1 MTTRGDLNKQLT
13 RALDTIKTQ
22 GYRFEEV
29 IPDEIRDH
37 FHDMAALKE
46 ARTYIKSIETR
57 EADLRAEKVNLLSKL
72 RAKQTEIDD
81 QPAEFKALQID
92 LQQAQ
97 HRVAYY
103 KGLSDDA
110 QARAER
116 YQEKL
121 TEACRLQTTADDD
134 ARKIQRLE
142 RNLTDRE
149 VAVRKLLN
157 ENRNMVDLYENQHK
171 LDQALI
177 EEKEN
182 TIIAMIEHSRQ
193 LEAEKTEEMEDHE
206 KVSGA
211 HDSLIDCL
219 EQEYM
224 TANQAFNRNS
234 AKLLNEVQ
242 LSNQLYSAIASELMP
257 LGSFYRNA
265 LCILDVYQVIFSTL
279 STTNGRAVLSIPPCI
294 DDAMDFASDHL
305 SSWQHVSADLHA
317 HNSVQGQVLHQ
328 VDDMFGVAAHTY
340 ITLEGLKESV
350 SGFLDRL
357 RSERAASSSSTRS
370 EVVRNSQASMTS
382 TPTIPPS
389 ESNGTSLKNLVKRFA
404 IAARS

>member
-97 HRVAYY
+97 
-103 KGLSDDA
+103 
-110 QARAER
+110 QR